1 MAFAMSGGCGR
12 SMPRGST
19 SPDQALGQTTCKVR
33 SSSTRPLLVE
43 WPAADRAMLEAAA
56 DSGIV
61 AARYNG
67 CELEVLSRCTLGG
80 QYEYRG
86 LTHKR
91 DEVRIRDEDSLW
103 AELPL
108 GAAQLETALSR
119 EGQINV
125 DMTVVGRLEIDPDT
139 LDAAGGAA
147 CSGATHIVSGMT
159 VGAFAMYTGSAI
171 DGSASASAGGF
182 GGGLSS
188 SRDRSVLRRDGDFD
202 ACDGSGPSQGSPP
215 AQCGALLR
223 VELTPLGADGRT
235 TSDAAQAEVEE
246 VRRLERAADRW
257 HAGRTAAIATAAVAV
272 AGSIAGIAVV
282 GTRSVQI
289 SDAEF
294 DLGSE
299 ERTATDDG
307 PLTSSAERA
316 RAQDNVERLESE
328 IADHKHDRRIAAGVA
343 IGMSVGAVAMAGVAY
358 MAKGRESRLRNR
370 ARARDVSLAPSLG
383 PGFGGLSVQG
393 RF

>member
-1 MAFAMSGGCGR
+1 
-12 SMPRGST
+12 
-19 SPDQALGQTTCKVR
+19 
-33 SSSTRPLLVE
+33 
-43 WPAADRAMLEAAA
+43 MLEAAA

-80 QYEYRG
+80 EYEYRG

-125 DMTVVGRLEIDPDT
+125 DMTVVGRLEADAAT
-139 LDAAGGAA
+139 METAAGGA
-147 CSGATHIVSGMT
+147 CSGATHLVSGMT

-171 DGSASASAGGF
+171 EGSASASAGGF

-188 SRDRSVLRRDGDFD
+188 TRNRSVLRRDGNFD
-202 ACDGSGPSQGSPP
+202 ACDGSDTSEGFPP
-215 AQCGALLR
+215 PQCGALLR
-223 VELTPLGADGRT
+223 VELTPLGADGLP
-235 TSDAAQAEVEE
+235 TSDAAQADLDEA
-246 VRRLERAADRW
+246 RRLERAADRW

-289 SDAEF
+289 TDAKF
-294 DLGSE
+294 DLESE
-299 ERTATDDG
+299 EHTATDDG

-328 IADHKHDRRIAAGVA
+328 IADHKHDRRIATGVA
-343 IGMSVGAVAMAGVAY
+343 IGMGVGAVAMAGVAY
-358 MAKGRESRLRNR
+358 MAKGREKRLRDR
-370 ARARDVSLAPSLG
+370 ARARAVSFAPNVA
-383 PGFGGLSVQG
+383 PGFGGVTVRG

>member
-1 MAFAMSGGCGR
+1 MAFATLGGCGR
-12 SMPRGST
+12 SSPLGST
-19 SPDQALGQTTCKVR
+19 SPEQALGQATCKVQ

-56 DSGIV
+56 ESGIV

-80 QYEYRG
+80 EYEYRG

-91 DEVRIRDEDSLW
+91 DAVRIRDEDSLW
-103 AELPL
+103 TELPI
-108 GAAQLETALSR
+108 GAAQLEAALSR

-125 DMTVVGRLEIDPDT
+125 DMTVVGRLEADMESLSSSNT
-139 LDAAGGAA
+139 AA
-147 CSGATHIVSGMT
+147 CSEATHLVSGMT

-171 DGSASASAGGF
+171 EGSASASAGGL

-188 SRDRSVLRRDGDFD
+188 SRSRSVLRRDGDFA
-202 ACDGSGPSQGSPP
+202 ACDVPAGEGIPP
-215 AQCGALLR
+215 TQCGALLR
-223 VELTPLGADGRT
+223 VELMPLDANGRPTTDARESRAD
-235 TSDAAQAEVEE
+235 EVQ
-246 VRRLERAADRW
+246 RLERAADRW

-289 SDAEF
+289 TDAEF

-316 RAQDNVERLESE
+316 RAQENVERLEAE
-328 IADHKHDRRIAAGVA
+328 IASHKEDRRIATGVA
-343 IGMSVGAVAMAGVAY
+343 IGLGVGAVAMAGVAY
-358 MAKGRESRLRNR
+358 MAKGRENRLR
-370 ARARDVSLAPSLG
+370 ARARSQDVSLAPTFG
-383 PGFGGLSVQG
+383 PGFGGLSLSG

>member
-1 MAFAMSGGCGR
+1 
-12 SMPRGST
+12 
-19 SPDQALGQTTCKVR
+19 
-33 SSSTRPLLVE
+33 
-43 WPAADRAMLEAAA
+43 MLEAAA
-56 DSGIV
+56 ESGIV
-61 AARYNG
+61 AARYDG

-80 QYEYRG
+80 EYEYRG

-91 DEVRIRDEDSLW
+91 DQVRIRDEDSLW

-125 DMTVVGRLEIDPDT
+125 DMTVVGRLEADT
-139 LDAAGGAA
+139 DAMDAAGGAA
-147 CSGATHIVSGMT
+147 CSGATHLVSGMT
-159 VGAFAMYTGSAI
+159 VGAFAMYTGSAVE
-171 DGSASASAGGF
+171 GSASASAGSF

-188 SRDRSVLRRDGDFD
+188 SRERSVLRRDGNFA
-202 ACDGSGPSQGSPP
+202 ACDGSDASEGFPP
-215 AQCGALLR
+215 TQCGALLR

-235 TSDAAQAEVEE
+235 TSDQAEAEVDE
-246 VRRLERAADRW
+246 VRRLEHAADRW

-289 SDAEF
+289 TDAKF
-294 DLGSE
+294 DLESE

-316 RAQDNVERLESE
+316 RAQDNVERLEAE
-328 IADHKHDRRIAAGVA
+328 IASHKHDRRIAAGVA
-343 IGMSVGAVAMAGVAY
+343 IGMGVGAVAMAGVAY
-358 MAKGRESRLRNR
+358 MAKGRETRLRNR
-370 ARARDVSLAPSLG
+370 ARAREVSFTPNVG
-383 PGFGGLSVQG
+383 HGFGGFSLQG